1 MLDELHSTKDAWVTA
16 PHDVTS
22 TDSGTN
28 EPARTTLKARA
39 FTPLVDRLIK
49 SRVTV
54 VVWRDWRFGAG
65 AVAGAAA
72 LAALLVGWWTP
83 RGPMTTTQVLTA
95 MVIGALV
102 GVMAGVAMRS
112 RWAMLLAPV
121 VFAAVFEVVRIGSVG
136 PTVDAI
142 HPGSTY
148 GILAFAVGRGFHGV
162 VGLLPMLL
170 GAAYGSALAR
180 RTTGDPRSRHGRAR
194 VGLNL
199 RRTFAGAATVGM
211 IALAVGIARPA
222 STSAI
227 RDANGTRIKGSI
239 AELIR
244 VDIGGHDLAM
254 MIRGASTDN
263 PILLYLAGGP
273 GGSELGAMRN
283 HLSAL
288 ENDFVVVTWD
298 QRGTG
303 KSYTEIEPTATLTF
317 DNAVADTVEV
327 TNYLRDRFG
336 QDKIYLLGQ
345 SYGTILGVRAVQ
357 QHPELF
363 TAFIGTGQMVS
374 ARETDRIFYA
384 DTLAWARDTGNND
397 VVDTLTRL
405 GPPPY
410 GTLLD
415 LEATLA
421 NEHEVYP
428 YDHSR
433 NSEGA
438 GGFSTNFFVPE
449 YTLVE
454 QIHMLGGFLD
464 TFNFIYPQIQDIDF
478 REDATRLEIPV
489 FFVEGAHEARGRA
502 DPFAE
507 WYSMLSA
514 PTKDLVVFDTSGHRP
529 LFEQP
534 DEFVTYMVDT
544 VLVETNPS

>member
-1 MLDELHSTKDAWVTA
+1 MNKPRLSSSL
-16 PHDVTS
+16 
-22 TDSGTN
+22 SG
-28 EPARTTLKARA
+28 
-39 FTPLVDRLIK
+39 
-49 SRVTV
+49 RVTNLL
-54 VVWRDWRFGAG
+54 WRDWRLGAI
-65 AVAGAAA
+65 VAAAAAA
-72 LAALLVGWWTP
+72 LTAVLVGWWTP

-95 MVIGALV
+95 MAIGALV
-102 GVMAGVAMRS
+102 GATAGVAIRS

-121 VFAAVFEVVRIGSVG
+121 VFAAVFELVRASSDG
-136 PTVDAI
+136 PTVDGI

-148 GILAFAVGRGFHGV
+148 GILAFVVGRGFHGLV
-162 VGLLPMLL
+162 VFVPMLL
-170 GAAYGSALAR
+170 GAAFGAAFAR
-180 RTTGDPRSRHGRAR
+180 RASAVPRSRHGRAR
-194 VGLNL
+194 LGLYV
-199 RRTFAGAATVGM
+199 RQTFAGGATIGM
-211 IALAVGIARPA
+211 IALALGVARPA
-222 STSAI
+222 STAAI
-227 RDANGTRIKGSI
+227 RDVDGSRIQGSI

-254 MIRGASTDN
+254 MVRGANVSK

-288 ENDFVVVTWD
+288 EKDFVVVTWD

-303 KSYTEIEPTATLTF
+303 KSYTEIEPIATLTF
-317 DNAVADTVEV
+317 DNALADTIEV

-336 QDKIYLLGQ
+336 QNKIYLIGQ

-357 QHPELF
+357 QHPELY
-363 TAFIGTGQMVS
+363 TAFVGTGQMVS
-374 ARETDRIFYA
+374 VRETDRIFYA
-384 DTLAWARDTGNND
+384 DTLAWAKNTGNSD

-410 GTLLD
+410 ASLLD

-428 YDHSR
+428 YDHSG

-438 GGFSTNFFVPE
+438 GGFSANFFVPE
-449 YTLVE
+449 YSLVE
-454 QIHMLGGFLD
+454 QIHMLRGFLD

-478 REDATRLEIPV
+478 RVDAPRLDVPV

-507 WYSMLSA
+507 WYSMLNA
-514 PTKDLVVFDTSGHRP
+514 PTKDLMVLGTSGHRP

-534 DEFVTYMVDT
+534 DEFATYMVHT
-544 VLVETNPS
+544 VLAATKPS

>member
-1 MLDELHSTKDAWVTA
+1 M
-16 PHDVTS
+16 
-22 TDSGTN
+22 
-28 EPARTTLKARA
+28 
-39 FTPLVDRLIK
+39 
-49 SRVTV
+49 
-54 VVWRDWRFGAG
+54 
-65 AVAGAAA
+65 
-72 LAALLVGWWTP
+72 
-83 RGPMTTTQVLTA
+83 
-95 MVIGALV
+95 
-102 GVMAGVAMRS
+102 
-112 RWAMLLAPV
+112 
-121 VFAAVFEVVRIGSVG
+121 VRIGSDG
-136 PTVDAI
+136 PTVDGI

-148 GILAFAVGRGFHGV
+148 GILAFAVGRWFHGV
-162 VGLLPMLL
+162 VTLVPIPL
-170 GAAYGSALAR
+170 GAAFGSALGR
-180 RTTGDPRSRHGRAR
+180 RTTDGRRNRQGRAR
-194 VGLNL
+194 IGLYL
-199 RRTFAGAATVGM
+199 RRTFAGSATIGLIV
-211 IALAVGIARPA
+211 LAVGIARPA
-222 STSAI
+222 STAAI
-227 RDANGTRIKGSI
+227 RDANGSKVKGSI

-254 MIRGASTDN
+254 MIRGVSTDN

-317 DNAVADTVEV
+317 DNAVADTIEV

-345 SYGTILGVRAVQ
+345 SYGTILGIRAVQ
-357 QHPELF
+357 QHPELYA
-363 TAFIGTGQMVS
+363 AFIGTGQMVS

-410 GTLLD
+410 SSLLD

-433 NSEGA
+433 NAEGA
-438 GGFSTNFFVPE
+438 GGFSENFFVPE

-454 QIHMLGGFLD
+454 QLHMLGGFLD
-464 TFNFIYPQIQDIDF
+464 TFTFIYPQLQKIDF
-478 REDATRLEIPV
+478 RVDATSLDVPV

-502 DPFAE
+502 EPFAE
-507 WYSMLSA
+507 WYSMLNA
-514 PTKDLVVFDTSGHRP
+514 PTKDLTVFDTSGHRP

-534 DEFVTYMVDT
+534 DEFVAYMVGT
-544 VLVETNPS
+544 VLAETNPS